1 MKEAKRR
8 ARSKKGAPHATFEIA
23 HDVRDALGKD
33 VGLRILERSDMLA
46 ASTLEQLRKS
56 TDRAYT
62 LFGFLMTAFSAVTG
76 LLMAAKGILILIPG
90 VVLWIGLCISLYI
103 MFGKVIWVHSFRC
116 MGNEP
121 QNLISERNIKMLKGI
136 YGTKQTL
143 SRRYELNLIYDSIE
157 DCAYAIAINDS
168 ALEDRVRTI
177 ELVMN
182 TLKITISGV
191 VLSVLLITV
200 FRFIN

>member
-1 MKEAKRR
+1 MFL
-8 ARSKKGAPHATFEIA
+8 P
-23 HDVRDALGKD
+23 HDVRDTLGKD

-143 SRRYELNLIYDSIE
+143 SSRYELNLIYDSIE

-182 TLKITISGV
+182 TLKITISV
-191 VLSVLLITV
+191 VALSVLFIFV